1 MPRIM
6 IEANLEDNVHWH
18 NIFNPKDYILQDI
31 GTAGMIIG
39 KNKPGYSNLKMDFG
53 QYCQLYEKT
62 MNYMAPRS
70 VGGNTLIPKNDRDL
84 YYFVSLDTGRRNNAN
99 KWTILHV
106 TESLIVRVDQ
116 LASDEGINEIVD
128 GDILFE
134 WKTGYPIILQPNYKE
149 VIPSSNHTT
158 ND

>member
-1 MPRIM
+1 M
-6 IEANLEDNVHWH
+6 
-18 NIFNPKDYILQDI
+18 
-31 GTAGMIIG
+31 
-39 KNKPGYSNLKMDFG
+39 
-53 QYCQLYEKT
+53 
-62 MNYMAPRS
+62 
-70 VGGNTLIPKNDRDL
+70 
-84 YYFVSLDTGRRNNAN
+84 SLDTGRRNNAN